1 MNIAPTPNFALV
13 PAYYEWHL
21 IDTNKPQE
29 VLFNIVDPLE
39 DLYDYPDGTPSTYE
53 EVVSWMESSID
64 LALQRAEDGEDWN
77 GVIVNKNS
85 LPDNAAEIMAA
96 ALYNYY
102 IA

>member
-1 MNIAPTPNFALV
+1 
-13 PAYYEWHL
+13 
-21 IDTNKPQE
+21 
-29 VLFNIVDPLE
+29 
-39 DLYDYPDGTPSTYE
+39 
-53 EVVSWMESSID
+53 MESSID